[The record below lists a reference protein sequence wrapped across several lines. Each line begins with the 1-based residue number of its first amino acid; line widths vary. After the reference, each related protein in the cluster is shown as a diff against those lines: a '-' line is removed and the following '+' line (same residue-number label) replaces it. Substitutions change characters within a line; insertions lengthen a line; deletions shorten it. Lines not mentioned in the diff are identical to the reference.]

1 MDKYGEVALVAI
13 GFNNAEL
20 LHDLMGGPTIEYS
33 IKNEDGLSSSDIDIS
48 EKALQAVLE
57 FFLDKGDTV
66 IKQFTSGVRGVE
78 YGYTWEKLDKLAY
91 RLKCTMAL
99 AAHSE
104 PFIRGV
110 QNAQLFQALGKYF
123 LWERE
128 YETNRTKSSYGFT
141 SWV

>member
-1 MDKYGEVALVAI
+1 
-13 GFNNAEL
+13 
-20 LHDLMGGPTIEYS
+20 MGGPTIEYS

-66 IKQFTSGVRGVE
+66 IKQFTSGVTGVE

-99 AAHSE
+99 AAILS
-104 PFIRGV
+104 
-110 QNAQLFQALGKYF
+110 LL
-123 LWERE
+123 
-128 YETNRTKSSYGFT
+128 
-141 SWV
+141 